1 MQNSFRLFMVL
12 LIMHISV
19 ALAVA
24 VAASE
29 AEMAPFKSTTPS
41 PLPKIFRIKN
51 PLAGINYY
59 RF

>member
-1 MQNSFRLFMVL
+1 MVL